1 MRIFQF
7 TLMLVVAGLG
17 IASAQ
22 VRVAATIGVIADMVQ
37 NVGGSR
43 VRLSQVVPGAS
54 DPHSFEPKPSVIRE
68 IAGARVL
75 FANGLGLEP
84 FLGKL
89 EAQLPKTARVV
100 ELAEG
105 MPGLLE
111 GEEHA
116 GEEGRGEG
124 HAHGAYDPHLWLD
137 PTYGVRYVEKIRDT
151 LSQLDP
157 AGKATYAANAS
168 RYIAEIRKADAEV
181 LACLKPIPPSR
192 RKLVSQH
199 EALAYF
205 LRHYQITSVGS
216 IADFAGQERGP
227 QRFAK
232 LAQEM
237 KRQGVRVVFAEPQ
250 FSRAEARALAEATG
264 ARVRLIYSDAFD
276 ATVNTYLKLIRA
288 NGKAVCEAFR

>member
-1 MRIFQF
+1 MRMFQL
-7 TLMLVVAGLG
+7 TLILAVIGFG

-22 VRVAATIGVIADMVQ
+22 VKVAATIGVIADMVKS
-37 NVGGSR
+37 VGGNR
-43 VRLSQVVPGAS
+43 VQLSQVVPGTS
-54 DPHSFEPKPSVIRE
+54 DPHSFEPKPSLIRE

-84 FLGKL
+84 FLEKL
-89 EAQLPKTARVV
+89 QAQLPKGARVV

-105 MPGLLE
+105 MPKLIKA
-111 GEEHA
+111 EEHA
-116 GEEGRGEG
+116 
-124 HAHGAYDPHLWLD
+124 HGGYDPHLWLD

-157 AGKATYAANAS
+157 AGKTTYAANAS
-168 RYIAEIRKADAEV
+168 RYIAEIKKADAEV
-181 LACLKPIPPSR
+181 LACLEPIPPSR

-199 EALAYF
+199 EALGYF

-227 QRFAK
+227 QRFAR

-237 KRQGVRVVFAEPQ
+237 KKQGVKVVFAEPQ
-250 FSRAEARALAEATG
+250 FPQAEARALAEATG

-276 ATVNTYLKLIRA
+276 ANVNTYLKLIRA

>member
-1 MRIFQF
+1 MRPFQF
-7 TLMLVVAGLG
+7 MLVLIAASFGA
-17 IASAQ
+17 ASAQ

-43 VRLSQVVPGAS
+43 VGLIQVVPNSG
-54 DPHSFEPKPSVIRE
+54 DPHSFELRPSTVRE
-68 IAGARVL
+68 VARARLL

-89 EAQLPKTARVV
+89 KAQLPQGAKVV
-100 ELAEG
+100 ELAQG
-105 MPGLLE
+105 MPDLLE
-111 GEEHA
+111 AHAEE
-116 GEEGRGEG
+116 EGEG
-124 HAHGAYDPHLWLD
+124 HAHGDYDPHLWLD
-137 PTYGVRYVEKIRDT
+137 PTYGVRYVERIRDA

-157 AGKATYAANAS
+157 AGKATYAANAN
-168 RYIAEIRKADAEV
+168 RYIAEIRRADAEV
-181 LACLKPIPPSR
+181 KACLEPIPPSR

-227 QRFAK
+227 QRFAR

-250 FSRAEARALAEATG
+250 FSQAEARALAEATG
-264 ARVRLIYSDAFD
+264 AQVKLIYSDAFD
-276 ATVNTYLKLIRA
+276 ASVNTYLKLIRA

>member
-1 MRIFQF
+1 MRTFQL

-17 IASAQ
+17 VASAQ

-43 VRLSQVVPGAS
+43 VRLTQVVPGAS
-54 DPHSFEPKPSVIRE
+54 DPHSFEPRPSLIRE
-68 IAGARVL
+68 VAGARVL

-84 FLGKL
+84 FLEKL
-89 EAQLPKTARVV
+89 RAQLPEGARVV

-105 MPGLLE
+105 MPGLIKA
-111 GEEHA
+111 EEHA
-116 GEEGRGEG
+116 GEEKEEEHGHGE
-124 HAHGAYDPHLWLD
+124 YDPHLWLD

-168 RYIAEIRKADAEV
+168 RYIAEIKKADAEV
-181 LACLKPIPPSR
+181 QACLKPIPPSR
-192 RKLVSQH
+192 RRLVSQH

-205 LRHYQITSVGS
+205 SRHYQISSIGS

-227 QRFAK
+227 QRFAR

-237 KRQGVRVVFAEPQ
+237 KKQGVGVVFAEPQ
-250 FSRAEARALAEATG
+250 FPQAEARALAEATG

-276 ATVNTYLKLIRA
+276 AKVRSYLELIRA

>member
-1 MRIFQF
+1 MRTFQF
-7 TLMLVVAGLG
+7 TLTLMLVVAGLG

-43 VRLSQVVPGAS
+43 VQLTQAVPGSS

-89 EAQLPKTARVV
+89 QAQLPQEARMV

-105 MPGLLE
+105 MPDLLE
-111 GEEHA
+111 AEEDA
-116 GEEGRGEG
+116 EEAEKERAEGR
-124 HAHGAYDPHLWLD
+124 YDPHLWLD

-168 RYIAEIRKADAEV
+168 RYVAEIRKADAEV

-205 LRHYQITSVGS
+205 LRRYQITSVGS
-216 IADFAGQERGP
+216 ITDFAGQERGP
-227 QRFAK
+227 QRFAR

-237 KRQGVRVVFAEPQ
+237 KRQGVRVIFAEPQ
-250 FSRAEARALAEATG
+250 FPKAEARALAEATG
-264 ARVRLIYSDAFD
+264 ARVGLIYSDAFD
-276 ATVNTYLKLIRA
+276 ASVNTYLKLIRA

>member
-1 MRIFQF
+1 MRMIQLILIL
-7 TLMLVVAGLG
+7 TVAGLG
-17 IASAQ
+17 LASAQ
-22 VRVAATIGVIADMVQ
+22 VKVAATLGFIADMVH
-37 NVGGSR
+37 NVGGQR
-43 VRLSQVVPGAS
+43 VRVVQVVPNSA

-68 IAGARVL
+68 VASAKL
-75 FANGLGLEP
+75 FFANGLGLEP
-84 FLGKL
+84 FFEKL

-116 GEEGRGEG
+116 GEEGNGED

-137 PTYGVRYVEKIRDT
+137 PTYGVRYVEKIRDA
-151 LSQLDP
+151 LSQADP
-157 AGKATYAANAS
+157 AGKAAYAANAA
-168 RYIAEIRKADAEV
+168 RYAAEIRKADAEV
-181 LACLKPIPPSR
+181 LACLKPIPLAR

-199 EALAYF
+199 EALGYF
-205 LRHYQITSVGS
+205 LRRYRITSVGS

-237 KRQGVRVVFAEPQ
+237 KKQGVKVVFAEPQ
-250 FSRAEARALAEATG
+250 FSQAEARALAEATG
-264 ARVRLIYSDAFD
+264 ARVKLIYSDAFD